1 MLKSALDSFDQS
13 IIDILLIDSRTSLR
27 AIGAEIG
34 LTAPAVR
41 DRILRMEDTGIIEG
55 FSVRLN
61 ARALG
66 FMLEAILNV
75 EPLPGRLKEVEQ
87 ILRDTPEVLEC
98 SVVTGNDC
106 FVARFVL
113 KDVGDLDRILEPLHN
128 VARTKTSIVHRK
140 PIPSRRPPF

>member
-1 MLKSALDSFDQS
+1 MLKSNLDSFDQS
-13 IIDILLIDSRTSLR
+13 IIDILLSDSRTSLR
-27 AIGAEIG
+27 AIGAEVG

-55 FSVRLN
+55 FTVRLN

-87 ILRDTPEVLEC
+87 ILRDIPEVLEC